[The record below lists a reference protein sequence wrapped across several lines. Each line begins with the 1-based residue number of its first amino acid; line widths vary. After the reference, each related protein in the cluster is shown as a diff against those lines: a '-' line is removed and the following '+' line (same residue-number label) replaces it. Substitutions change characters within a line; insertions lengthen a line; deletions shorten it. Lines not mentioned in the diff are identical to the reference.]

1 MAVSVT
7 DSQVGA
13 RATKAAAEPIFE
25 LLRRGDFEDVTRR
38 RRAALR
44 VMRRSRDGL
53 SVYVRSDASNSREL
67 TKHRARYTIVYEGE
81 DDTGSEVQYT
91 ILESDE
97 TRNVLELLDL
107 LNAHAQRVRECVE
120 TQLCTNPGGR
130 DLVEQC
136 GGFDDSRERES
147 ILRGLAHLAMKP
159 VSDSAV
165 QGFVHAVLSQVDDWL
180 SHRREED
187 PEE

>member
-7 DSQVGA
+7 DPQVGTRVA
-13 RATKAAAEPIFE
+13 KAAEPIFE

-38 RRAALR
+38 RRAAMR

-53 SVYVRSDASNSREL
+53 SVYVRSDSSNSREL
-67 TKHRARYTIVYEGE
+67 TRHRARYTIVYEGE

-97 TRNVLELLDL
+97 TRSVLELLDL

-120 TQLCTNPGGR
+120 ARLCTEPLGR
-130 DLVEQC
+130 NLVDQC
-136 GGFDDSRERES
+136 GGFDDSREREA
-147 ILRGLAHLAMKP
+147 ILHNLAQLAMKP

-165 QGFVHAVLSQVDDWL
+165 QGFVHAVTSHVDDWL
-180 SHRREED
+180 SHRRGDDLDE
-187 PEE
+187 

>member
-7 DSQVGA
+7 DSQIGA
-13 RATKAAAEPIFE
+13 RAAKAAEPIFE

-38 RRAALR
+38 RRAAMR

-53 SVYVRSDASNSREL
+53 SVYVRSDSSNSREL

-81 DDTGSEVQYT
+81 DDTGTEVQYT

-97 TRNVLELLDL
+97 TRSVLELLDL
-107 LNAHAQRVRECVE
+107 LNAHAQRVRECVLAR
-120 TQLCTNPGGR
+120 LCTVPLGR

-136 GGFDDSRERES
+136 GRFDDSREREA
-147 ILRGLAHLAMKP
+147 ILHSLAQLAMKP
-159 VSDSAV
+159 VSDLAV
-165 QGFVHAVLSQVDDWL
+165 QGFIQAVLSRVDDWL
-180 SHRREED
+180 SHRRED
-187 PEE
+187 DLDD